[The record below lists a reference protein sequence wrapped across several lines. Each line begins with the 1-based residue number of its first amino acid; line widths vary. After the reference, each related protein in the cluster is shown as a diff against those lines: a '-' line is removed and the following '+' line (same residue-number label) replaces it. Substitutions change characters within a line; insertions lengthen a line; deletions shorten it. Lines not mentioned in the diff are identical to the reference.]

1 MGLRKNFL
9 ILSAVAALLPL
20 RADVLDDTFALQG
33 NLDEARLDLQ
43 GGRWSPE
50 IGAAA
55 AQAITRFSAALA
67 SPGAAAEWQN
77 ATLNPSAPPVE
88 AAESLGRIQG
98 ILQHTAAL
106 EMLAALQGGDVERAR
121 EWRAAIKLPKY
132 ANAVEGALALQRL
145 GGEASHREEVG
156 KLLAREAVIW
166 QITRAREKA
175 DNLARLVS
183 ESRATPELVAARA
196 AEIQALSNLPPALL
210 APATGGKTVDPASA
224 AAAEQAF
231 RRLLAPDAEL
241 GSAVSQWRLA
251 LEATYPNLLGADDVN
266 RRERILLKLLRLIP
280 FEYRSGVRDG
290 KITIPIEYREAVTF
304 TIQCQQ
310 TLTELMPVWRQT
322 KAEALQAH
330 GSDLL
335 ETLDSLEQTIKAK
348 GAVGRVEE
356 LARSVSEIL
365 QKDFGLTLKKQG
377 KTKEVVDETVLDIR
391 SLLGESLAAAQGGN
405 WRRAEEARLDAY
417 VTFDLEI
424 ESRTLPRDPSLAL
437 RVEKAFLDGDGK
449 HPGIKAALDKR
460 AKGEELAA
468 AYQRAL
474 EGMDECAALLKVGLS
489 PGAAI
494 ASATVII
501 AREGLE
507 AVVILAAILAG
518 LRGAENAGVRKR
530 VAGGAWL
537 AVGVTVIL
545 FFASQSLLS
554 GLSRYG
560 ETLEAVISII
570 AVIILLMVTNWVFH
584 KMYWTEWN
592 AKLRGMTKSAKAQQG
607 TRMETW
613 ALVGVGF
620 MTIFREGFETTLF
633 MQSLILEAGMK
644 SVGIGILLGGL
655 LIATLGF
662 AVFYIGAKLPYR
674 KMLVYTGVLVVLV
687 LFTFVGST
695 VRLFQTVGWLPV
707 HPISGLEFP
716 AWMGVWLGLYPTWE
730 GVLIPLLSFAYVG
743 GAWLWVKWSSARAA
757 AKEAAEVASNP
768 ESAAISSH

>member
-1 MGLRKNFL
+1 MVFKGLLIFL
-9 ILSAVAALLPL
+9 GAVLALVSLH
-20 RADVLDDTFALQG
+20 ADVIDDTFILQG
-33 NLDEARLDLQ
+33 RLDEARLDLQ
-43 GGRWSPE
+43 GDRWSPE
-50 IGAAA
+50 VGAASV
-55 AQAITRFSAALA
+55 QAISQFTTTLA
-67 SPGAAAEWQN
+67 SSGGKAEWQKAMLDPN
-77 ATLNPSAPPVE
+77 APAIE

-98 ILQHTAAL
+98 ILQHVAAL
-106 EMLAALQGGDVERAR
+106 EMLTALQDGNIELAR
-121 EWRAAIKLPKY
+121 EWRATIKLPKY

-145 GGEASHREEVG
+145 GGEASHRAEVS

-183 ESRATPELVAARA
+183 ENRATPALIAARA
-196 AEIQALSNLPPALL
+196 AEIQGLSEIPPDLL
-210 APATGGKTVDPASA
+210 SLATGGKVSDPASNVA
-224 AAAEQAF
+224 ANQVF
-231 RRLLAPDAEL
+231 RQLLHPNGEL
-241 GSAVSQWRLA
+241 SAAVSEWRLA
-251 LEATYPNLLGADDVN
+251 LEATYPNLLSEDDIN

-290 KITIPIEYREAVTF
+290 KIIIPIEYREAVIF

-322 KAEALQAH
+322 KADALQAH
-330 GSDLL
+330 GAHLI
-335 ETLDSLEQTIKAK
+335 ETLDSLEQTIKSKDTVSQVEDVAK
-348 GAVGRVEE
+348 
-356 LARSVSEIL
+356 SVSEIL
-365 QKDFGLTLKKQG
+365 QKDFGLTLKRRG
-377 KTKEVVDETVLDIR
+377 KTKDVIEETVLDIR
-391 SLLGESLAAAQGGN
+391 SLLGESLVAAQDGN
-405 WRRAEEARLDAY
+405 WRRAKEARLDAY

-449 HPGIKAALDKR
+449 QLGIKAALDKR
-460 AKGEELAA
+460 ASGEELAA

-518 LRGAENAGVRKR
+518 LRGAENTGVRKR
-530 VAGGAWL
+530 LAGGAWL
-537 AVGVTVIL
+537 AVGVTIIL

-570 AVIILLMVTNWVFH
+570 AVAILLMVTNWVFH

-592 AKLRGMTKSAKAQQG
+592 AKLRVMTKSAKAQQG

-613 ALVGVGF
+613 ALIGVGF

-644 SVGIGILLGGL
+644 SVGIGILLGCL

-662 AVFYIGAKLPYR
+662 VVFAIGAKLPYR
-674 KMLVYTGVLVVLV
+674 KMLVYTGVLVVFV

-707 HPISGLEFP
+707 HPIPGLEFP

-730 GVLIPLLSFAYVG
+730 GVLFPMLSFAYVG

-757 AKEAAEVASNP
+757 AKEAAD
-768 ESAAISSH
+768 AAIPEPCSGGL